1 MTKWSP
7 VNPYLDTPPARH
19 GAAREPR
26 FAQATTALLTD
37 RPHTVGDGN
46 VRAKYCAVSQAN
58 VEVVQAAYDSF
69 RETGQFAEQFVT
81 PDFVWDMSKFRDWP
95 EQQVYEGAD
104 GARRFLADWRDAW
117 EDWEIEVDS
126 YHDAGEKVVAL
137 LRQRGRSKASGLPV
151 DMRFAQVWT
160 VQGGKQTR
168 MEMYADPDEAMEA
181 VGLQQ

>member
-1 MTKWSP
+1 ME
-7 VNPYLDTPPARH
+7 L
-19 GAAREPR
+19 
-26 FAQATTALLTD
+26 
-37 RPHTVGDGN
+37 
-46 VRAKYCAVSQAN
+46 VRAGY
-58 VEVVQAAYDSF
+58 ESF
-69 RETGQFAEQFVT
+69 RATGEFAEQFVT

-104 GARRFLADWRDAW
+104 GARRFLVDWRDAW

-151 DMRFAQVWT
+151 DMCFAQVWT
-160 VQGGKQTR
+160 VQDGKQTR

-181 VGLQQ
+181 VGLQR